1 MPETA
6 SGGRRPMDEVDGQA
20 IIDRLGGVEALQ
32 EGGVPLGRPS
42 H

>member
-6 SGGRRPMDEVDGQA
+6 SGGRRPMDAVDGQA

-32 EGGVPLGRPS
+32 ER
-42 H
+42 